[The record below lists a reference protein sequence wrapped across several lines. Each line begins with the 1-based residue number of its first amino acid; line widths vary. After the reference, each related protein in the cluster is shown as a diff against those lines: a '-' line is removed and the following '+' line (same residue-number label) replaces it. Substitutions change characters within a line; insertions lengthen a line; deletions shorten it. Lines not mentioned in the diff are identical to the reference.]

1 MTRPSTYAHARYLEA
16 KRSVDDRALHRPTLD
31 RLRAALADRSTPLRV
46 VEVGCGTGTMLRRL
60 LEWGVLPDEVVY
72 RGYDL
77 REGTLDR
84 AVDELGRWADDAGYA
99 VDLDDETGDDPETTR
114 GVRLDGP
121 GGSSVT
127 ATFAAA
133 DAVEVARRTD
143 AEYDLLVGCAFLDLV
158 DLDRALDPLLGFVP
172 GGLAYFPITFDG
184 ETFLAPALGDGE
196 RERERE
202 GEEVDE
208 ATERA
213 VLDVYHATMDAPDRP
228 GGSRTGRELFAA
240 LPAAGGE
247 VVAAGGSDWLVT
259 PPYPA
264 DEAYFLHH
272 LVDGVEGAVRE
283 ALAKHD
289 RERVGDERVD
299 DERVGDERVDGDAD
313 RAGRRLSPERV
324 SAWADA
330 RHRAVADGR
339 LTFGAHNLDVLARVE
354 SNDR

>member
-31 RLRAALADRSTPLRV
+31 RLRAAVADRSTPLHV

-114 GVRLDGP
+114 AVRLDGP

-158 DLDRALDPLLGFVP
+158 DLDRALAPLLGLVP

-184 ETFLAPALGDGE
+184 ETFLAPALGDGKSE
-196 RERERE
+196 R
-202 GEEVDE
+202 EEVDD

-247 VVAAGGSDWLVT
+247 VVAAGGSDWVVT

-272 LVDGVEGAVRE
+272 LVNGIEGAVGE
-283 ALAKHD
+283 ALAD
-289 RERVGDERVD
+289 AGEEGGERLA
-299 DERVGDERVDGDAD
+299 DGAT
-313 RAGRRLSPERV
+313 ARLSPELV

-339 LTFGAHNLDVLARVE
+339 LTFGAHNLDVLARVG
-354 SNDR
+354 DDGR